1 MKPASK
7 RTGSECATSSS
18 TPRHLRLSLSQ
29 QVFGRA
35 KAAESRTESGSS
47 LPPSYGSYAVCAL
60 VRANPYDR
68 PSWTPAPPRDGS
80 PKPDQGRSE
89 KHYA

>member
-29 QVFGRA
+29 VFGRA

-47 LPPSYGSYAVCAL
+47 LPPSYGSYAVRYRSIYRGFMFSAEHCHAHW
-60 VRANPYDR
+60 
-68 PSWTPAPPRDGS
+68 SRDGS
-80 PKPDQGRSE
+80 S
-89 KHYA
+89 

>member
-29 QVFGRA
+29 VFGRA

-47 LPPSYGSYAVCAL
+47 LPPSYGSYAGVHVLGRAL
-60 VRANPYDR
+60 PRALESR
-68 PSWTPAPPRDGS
+68 WLELS
-80 PKPDQGRSE
+80 
-89 KHYA
+89 